1 MPNRKKL
8 KIVKNSLNGIN
19 HESKANEPKKKDCPT
34 NDKRIQALS
43 TNDCDKAEP
52 GTGTV
57 ETVAERV
64 KVSPKGNN
72 HESKVKEPTMNDCL
86 PNEGV
91 QELSTNDCN
100 QAETKIYAVG
110 AVLKRRFVG
119 KKHWYYIQWK
129 GYPSKYNTWEPSEH
143 VGQLDLVKLFDQE
156 KESIAKGESKS
167 TSGKKDP
174 TRSYFGAIGK
184 IWEVEEVTDKRYKSG
199 EIEYELKWV
208 GLDECYNSW
217 EPRDRVKKSEA
228 VKRYEAE
235 EKSRLEEK
243 ERTRLFH
250 KLGKQENDHC
260 KITPKKIY
268 KKQVL
273 KESPTTRK
281 YYDCITFNPVTDT
294 SVNPNYNWVKEMWR
308 RKMDAEEELDED
320 QKQFA
325 LMWNYFMTENREIYR
340 GFCHMK
346 PALKK
351 FVEENKELLNKK
363 LKSPYISHIAIMK
376 DLGILDRKEAME
388 CIMAI

>member
-1 MPNRKKL
+1 M
-8 KIVKNSLNGIN
+8 
-19 HESKANEPKKKDCPT
+19 
-34 NDKRIQALS
+34 
-43 TNDCDKAEP
+43 
-52 GTGTV
+52 
-57 ETVAERV
+57 
-64 KVSPKGNN
+64 
-72 HESKVKEPTMNDCL
+72 
-86 PNEGV
+86 
-91 QELSTNDCN
+91 
-100 QAETKIYAVG
+100 
-110 AVLKRRFVG
+110 
-119 KKHWYYIQWK
+119 
-129 GYPSKYNTWEPSEH
+129 
-143 VGQLDLVKLFDQE
+143 
-156 KESIAKGESKS
+156 
-167 TSGKKDP
+167 
-174 TRSYFGAIGK
+174 
-184 IWEVEEVTDKRYKSG
+184 EEVTDKRYKSG

-340 GFCHMK
+340 GNCHMK

-363 LKSPYISHIAIMK
+363 LKSPYISHIAILK